1 MPVSVPPTRT
11 TPPESDAAQR
21 LSPTL
26 RRRLTEVFT
35 QRLALKGTAL
45 LLAVVLWFIV
55 TAKEPNQ
62 DLVEVQFAPQLDSSL
77 VLKDPPPPIHALVVG
92 TPQELLKLFAHPLV
106 IRRQISANSPDTVVV
121 DLSTSDVDLP
131 PGVDVIVRGVE
142 PHSVTL
148 RFESTSSRVVP
159 VRSAVQVIG
168 DSLHPVPPPMLV
180 RLEPDQVEVSGP
192 RQRVLGIQY
201 VTTTRVTIPASDS
214 LPHLVDID
222 TTRLGLRIRPSQV
235 KVHLV
240 PAADAAAASTAPPA
254 ATVRP

>member
-1 MPVSVPPTRT
+1 MVGTKPTETESGPTQHLPPNW
-11 TPPESDAAQR
+11 
-21 LSPTL
+21 
-26 RRRLTEVFT
+26 RRQLTEAFT

-121 DLSTSDVDLP
+121 DLSTSDVELP
-131 PGVDVIVRGVE
+131 PGVDAIVRGIE

-148 RFESTSSRVVP
+148 RFESTSSRMVP
-159 VRSAVQVIG
+159 VRSAVQVVG
-168 DSLHPVPPPMLV
+168 DSLHPTPPPMSV
-180 RLEPDQVEVSGP
+180 RLEPEKVEVSGP
-192 RQRVLGIQY
+192 RQRVLGLQY
-201 VTTTRVTIPASDS
+201 VTTTRVTIPAADS

-222 TTRLGLRIRPSQV
+222 TSRLGLRVKPSQV

-240 PAADAAAASTAPPA
+240 PTPDATAAATIAKPEP
-254 ATVRP
+254 RR

>member
-1 MPVSVPPTRT
+1 MPAASREPDDSGAATRT
-11 TPPESDAAQR
+11 V
-21 LSPTL
+21 PTW
-26 RRRLTEVFT
+26 RRRLAEAFT

-45 LLAVVLWFIV
+45 LIAIVLWFIV

-106 IRRQISANSPDTVVV
+106 IKRQIAANSPDTVVV
-121 DLSTSDVDLP
+121 DLSTSDVELP
-131 PGVDVIVRGVE
+131 AGIDAIVRAVQ
-142 PHSVTL
+142 PRSVTL

-159 VRSAVQVIG
+159 VRSAVQVVS
-168 DSLHPVPPPMLV
+168 DTLHPSPPLAV
-180 RLEPDQVEVSGP
+180 RLEPDRVEVSGP
-192 RQRVLGIQY
+192 RQRVLSLEY
-201 VTTTRVTIPASDS
+201 VVTARVAIPASDS

-222 TTRLGLRIRPSQV
+222 TTRLGLRVKPSQV

-240 PAADAAAASTAPPA
+240 PATPATASAASGTKP
-254 ATVRP
+254 

>member
-1 MPVSVPPTRT
+1 MPDAPREPNDGAATAPPVPTW
-11 TPPESDAAQR
+11 
-21 LSPTL
+21 
-26 RRRLTEVFT
+26 RRRLAEAFT

-45 LLAVVLWFIV
+45 LLAIVLWFIV

-106 IRRQISANSPDTVVV
+106 IRRQIAANSPDTVVV
-121 DLSTSDVDLP
+121 DLSTSDVELP
-131 PGVDVIVRGVE
+131 PGIDAFVRAVQ

-159 VRSAVQVIG
+159 VRSAVQVVS
-168 DSLHPVPPPMLV
+168 DTLHPSPPVAV
-180 RLEPDQVEVSGP
+180 RLEPDRVEVSGP
-192 RQRVLGIQY
+192 RQRVLSLEY
-201 VTTTRVTIPASDS
+201 VVTARVAIPASDS

-222 TTRLGLRIRPSQV
+222 TTRLGLRVKPSQV

-240 PAADAAAASTAPPA
+240 PAAPATASAESGTK
-254 ATVRP
+254 R

>member
-1 MPVSVPPTRT
+1 MATQTSAEPASGGT
-11 TPPESDAAQR
+11 QR
-21 LSPTL
+21 LPPSW
-26 RRRLTEVFT
+26 RRRLTEAFSE
-35 QRLALKGTAL
+35 RLALKGTAL

-121 DLSTSDVDLP
+121 DLSTSDVELP
-131 PGVDVIVRGVE
+131 PGVDAIVRGIE

-148 RFESTSSRVVP
+148 RFESTSSRMVP

-168 DSLHPVPPPMLV
+168 DSLHPTPPPMTV
-180 RLEPDQVEVSGP
+180 RLEPEKVEVSGP
-192 RQRVLGIQY
+192 RQRVLATQY
-201 VTTTRVTIPASDS
+201 VTTTRVTIPATDS

-222 TTRLGLRIRPSQV
+222 TTRLGLRVKPSQV

-240 PAADAAAASTAPPA
+240 PSLDAPAA
-254 ATVRP
+254 ATVAKPEARR

>member
-1 MPVSVPPTRT
+1 MLARKT
-11 TPPESDAAQR
+11 TSPEGGAAQR
-21 LSPTL
+21 LPPSW
-26 RRRLTEVFT
+26 RRRITEAFT

-62 DLVEVQFAPQLDSSL
+62 DLVEVQFQPQLDSSL

-106 IRRQISANSPDTVVV
+106 IRRPISANSPDTVVV
-121 DLSTSDVDLP
+121 DLSTSDVELP
-131 PGVDVIVRGVE
+131 PGVDAIVRGIE
-142 PHSVTL
+142 PRSVTL

-159 VRSAVQVIG
+159 VRSAVQVVG
-168 DSLHPVPPPMLV
+168 DSLHPNPPPMTV
-180 RLEPDQVEVSGP
+180 RLEPDRVEVSGP
-192 RQRVLGIQY
+192 RQKVLGIEY
-201 VTTTRVTIPASDS
+201 VTTTRVTIPAADS

-222 TTRLGLRIRPSQV
+222 TTRLGLRVKPSQV

-240 PAADAAAASTAPPA
+240 PSAEVPAAATAAKPEP
-254 ATVRP
+254 VR

>member
-1 MPVSVPPTRT
+1 MPAASGEPNDGAAAAPTVPTW
-11 TPPESDAAQR
+11 
-21 LSPTL
+21 
-26 RRRLTEVFT
+26 RRRLAEAFT

-45 LLAVVLWFIV
+45 LLAIVLWFIV

-106 IRRQISANSPDTVVV
+106 IRRQIAANSPDTVVV
-121 DLSTSDVDLP
+121 DLSTSDVELP
-131 PGVDVIVRGVE
+131 PGIDAFVRAVQ

-159 VRSAVQVIG
+159 VRSAVQVVS
-168 DSLHPVPPPMLV
+168 DTLHPSPPVAV
-180 RLEPDQVEVSGP
+180 RLEPDRVEVSGP
-192 RQRVLGIQY
+192 RQRVLSLEY
-201 VTTTRVTIPASDS
+201 VVTARVAIPATDS

-222 TTRLGLRIRPSQV
+222 TTRLGLRVKPSQV
-235 KVHLV
+235 KVHLI
-240 PAADAAAASTAPPA
+240 PAAPATASAISGTKS
-254 ATVRP
+254 